1 MSFRRLNQKDVDIG
15 KVLPWDIID
24 GTGKLLLRQ
33 GAVIH
38 NYRQVYTIL
47 SRGMY
52 YVDDYKE
59 ACKLRF
65 REEDLDDVPPFDL
78 IDEVQAKLK
87 LYLNNLD
94 KEHELQVKIFTLC
107 RMIRTACRKDPDAA
121 LSTILLGDRDT
132 YSIRHQVHVAIICEI
147 ISQAMNLSPD
157 GHLSLIAAALT
168 QNIGMLKLQ
177 EELYVQEEPLSYEQF
192 QTVKGHP
199 ENGAELLLK
208 HGVTDQRWV
217 EGVRQHHEGLDGKGY
232 PRGLKMEEIEPI
244 ARLISI
250 TDFFCAKISG
260 RSYRTPMTP
269 YEAMQ
274 FVFNGKDS
282 RIDAEIAELFVKV
295 LGIYLPGTF
304 VRLNNGEIA
313 VVTHRGE
320 KAHHPAVFGIMGP
333 NGKLLLA
340 PLKRDCSKSEYK
352 ITEVIVPGKI
362 DMKVNRYLI
371 WGYKRYRAKDKG

>member
-15 KVLPWDIID
+15 KTLPWDIVD
-24 GTGKLLLRQ
+24 ETGKLLLRQ
-33 GAVIH
+33 GTMIQS
-38 NYRQVYTIL
+38 YRQVYTIL

-52 YVDDYKE
+52 YVDDYQE

-65 REEDLDDVPPFDL
+65 GEEEFDKVPPFDL

-94 KEHELQVKIFTLC
+94 KEHELQARIYTLC
-107 RMIRTACRKDPDAA
+107 RMVRTACRKHPDAT
-121 LSTILLGDRDT
+121 LSTILLGERDT
-132 YSIRHQVHVAIICEI
+132 YSIRHQIHVAIISEI
-147 ISQAMNLSPD
+147 ISESMNLSEE

-192 QTVKGHP
+192 QMVKSHP
-199 ENGAELLLK
+199 EGGAKLLETQ
-208 HGVTDQRWV
+208 GITDQRWL

-232 PRGLKMEEIEPI
+232 PLGLKGEEITPI

-250 TDFFCAKISG
+250 SDFFCAKISG

-274 FVFNGKDS
+274 FVFSGKDS
-282 RIDAEIAELFVKV
+282 RIDSNIADLFVKV
-295 LGIYLPGTF
+295 LGIYLPGTL
-304 VRLNNGEIA
+304 VRLGNGEIA

-320 KAHHPAVFGIMGP
+320 KVHYPEVFGIMGP

-340 PLKRDCSKSEYK
+340 PLKRDCSKSEYQ
-352 ITEVIVPGKI
+352 ITEVVVPGKI

-371 WGYKRYRAKDKG
+371 WGYKRYRAKEQ